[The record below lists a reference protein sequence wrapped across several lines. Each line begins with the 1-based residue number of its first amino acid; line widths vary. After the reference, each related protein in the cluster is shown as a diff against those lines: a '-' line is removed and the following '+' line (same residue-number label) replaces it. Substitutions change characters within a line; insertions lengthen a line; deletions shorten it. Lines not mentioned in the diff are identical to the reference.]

1 MSEATS
7 HPAALLLLFF
17 LAAAAGSRLLRAVTV
32 RPPVGRLVL
41 LLASLTIILAYV
53 ALVIWYLRQ
62 PAFFDQAEPTIPAV
76 AAVLGAG
83 KPLYPALD
91 APERYAHIYGPALF
105 LLQAAA
111 LSLLGPSI
119 AASKVPGAAAA
130 LIGLVAAYA
139 VFRRRVEVRG
149 AVAGTAM
156 CALVF
161 STFDNA
167 SYWTRSDPLIVLC
180 VVSGLFAPHLRNRA
194 LSAVVLGVSTGIAV
208 NLKFT
213 GPLYLMPAFALA
225 LAEHGART
233 AMTAALLAVPVAV
246 APFLLPN
253 VSPGHYWDYVELSA
267 RNGLAPARLR
277 QNVEWAAWLAA
288 PLAAVVVGGWKAAQV
303 RKGAP
308 AHLLSLVLSLGIVT
322 VVSAKPGGGP
332 FHLMPF
338 VPVLMY
344 AFLWMAPAPFLT
356 GMKRSIC
363 VAFVLTALLLGL
375 TDQSL
380 VIRTV
385 SGRNLEAAI
394 ADLRRFSDR
403 HEGRRVAVGYA
414 GTSYLSHARLEV
426 VFRTGDYLLD
436 APAVQEHRLSGL
448 PLPESTLRAI
458 LDCRVEF
465 WLIPRGPEPF
475 AVPSAYAPQGPADVF
490 PPEFRD
496 AFLGRYERAGEAG
509 SFDVWECR
517 VRGQSPFKDG
527 QEP

>member
-7 HPAALLLLFF
+7 HPAVLFLLFF
-17 LAAAAGSRLLRAVTV
+17 LAAVGGSRLFRPVSV

-41 LLASLTIILAYV
+41 LLASLTIIVAYV

-76 AAVLGAG
+76 AAVFGAG

-111 LSLLGPSI
+111 LKVLGPSI
-119 AASKVPGAAAA
+119 AASKTPGAVAI
-130 LIGLVAAYA
+130 LIGLIAAYA
-139 VFRRRVEVRG
+139 VFRRRADVRG
-149 AVAGTAM
+149 ALAGTAM

-161 STFDNA
+161 STFDNV

-180 VVSGLFAPHLRNRA
+180 VVSGLLAAHLRNRA
-194 LSAVVLGVSTGIAV
+194 LSALALGVSTGLAA

-253 VSPGHYWDYVELSA
+253 VSPGHYWDYVEFSA

-308 AHLLSLVLSLGIVT
+308 AHLGSIVLSVAVVT
-322 VVSAKPGGGP
+322 VVAAKPGGGP

-344 AFLWMAPAPFLT
+344 AFLWIAPAPFLT

-363 VAFVLTALLLGL
+363 VAFALTALLLGL
-375 TDQSL
+375 ADQAL
-380 VIRTV
+380 IVRTV
-385 SGRNLEAAI
+385 RGRNLATAI
-394 ADLRRFSDR
+394 ADLRRFSDL
-403 HEGRRVAVGYA
+403 HAGRRVAVGYA

-426 VFRTGDYLLD
+426 VVRTGDYLLD
-436 APAVQEHRLSGL
+436 APAVQEYRLSGL
-448 PLPESTLRAI
+448 PLPESTIRAI
-458 LDCRVEF
+458 LECRVEF
-465 WLIPRGPEPF
+465 WLIPRGAEPF
-475 AVPSAYAPQGPADVF
+475 AVPNAYAPQGPAEVF

-496 AFLGRYERAGEAG
+496 AFLGRYERTGGAG

-517 VRGQSPFKDG
+517 TGG